1 MGPVNNLT
9 KQPLKGRK
17 RRGGI
22 RLGEMERD
30 SLISHGC
37 AFLLHDRLFH
47 CSDGEIRWICKKCGS
62 FLTVYDNPLHLK
74 KWCRICDNGDD
85 LTRINVPHVFSY
97 LSNELA
103 AMNVKL
109 TLKIED
115 KPDIARKKRIALN

>member
-1 MGPVNNLT
+1 MNNLT

-30 SLISHGC
+30 SIISHGC

-47 CSDGEIRWICKKCGS
+47 NSDGEIRWLCKICGS
-62 FLTVYDNPLHLK
+62 FMTVFDNPK
-74 KWCRICDNGDD
+74 QGRKWCKICQTDNN
-85 LTRINVPHVFSY
+85 LTRINVPHVLSY

-109 TLKIED
+109 TLKVKENKID
-115 KPDIARKKRIALN
+115 SFSKGKISLT

>member
-1 MGPVNNLT
+1 MNNLT

-30 SLISHGC
+30 SIISHGC
-37 AFLLHDRLFH
+37 AFLLHDRLFDN
-47 CSDGEIRWICKKCGS
+47 SDGEIRWICKKCAS
-62 FLTVYDNPLHLK
+62 FMTVYDNPNLQK
-74 KWCRICDNGDD
+74 KWCRICKNDDN
-85 LTRINVPHVFSY
+85 LTRINVPHVLSY

-109 TLKIED
+109 TLKIKED
-115 KPDIARKKRIALN
+115 KIDTNCMQKIVLN